1 MGTLREPD
9 FSNLLKDKTWSVS
22 DDETGRERESSRM
35 QSKKWT
41 HKT

>member
-35 QSKKWT
+35 QGKKWT
-41 HKT
+41 HET